1 MTCQLDLMLSAGDTP
16 ASHSAWPGSKEA
28 QRMTATSGRKCSA
41 YYRRSGPVGSFARMF
56 MAMCPWDSTKCYLT
70 WKVKATPRN
79 HLLFQLAPSMPRTEG
94 TDSGLLPTKTASSY
108 GTQKSREGNRSRPS
122 LETMA
127 RTGLIHTPTATAN
140 QASPSM
146 VEKGSG
152 WWTTP
157 TTMDYLPPRSP
168 EALKRLAEGVRK
180 GRTRPGTLREQTN
193 PESCRMWPTPTHQEC
208 RNGYQNRDRGKK
220 GTQKSLTTVVIDEM
234 GGRKAV
240 SGQLNPQWVEWLMG
254 YPVGWTDLKD

>member
-193 PESCRMWPTPTHQEC
+193 PESCRMWGTPRASEYKGTGPLGSKSHIHAV
-208 RNGYQNRDRGKK
+208 KK
-220 GTQKSLTTVVIDEM
+220 GYLV
-234 GGRKAV
+234 
-240 SGQLNPQWVEWLMG
+240 GQVQEKEQITGKLNPQWVEWLMG